1 MVNVAQAWAEHYAN
15 VDPAISVE
23 VAGGGSATG
32 IAALIEGAADLA
44 NCSRKMDPSEIALAR
59 KRTGREPKQWIVGL
73 DALAIYVHPSN
84 PLESITLEQLAQMYG
99 RNGKATHW
107 SDMGIRLARGGD
119 EIILISRQSNSG
131 TFQYFKQAILGRKGD
146 FRMGT
151 RDLNGSKEVVSLTAS
166 TPGAIGYSG
175 MGYATPDVKML
186 PVAKTAKDTPQP
198 PTPAS
203 ALSGKY
209 PIARPLYIYTLGE
222 PTGAVK
228 EYMDWILS
236 PDGQMVVEKAGY
248 VAVAPTR
255 RQP

>member
-1 MVNVAQAWAEHYAN
+1 
-15 VDPAISVE
+15 
-23 VAGGGSATG
+23 
-32 IAALIEGAADLA
+32 
-44 NCSRKMDPSEIALAR
+44 
-59 KRTGREPKQWIVGL
+59 
-73 DALAIYVHPSN
+73 
-84 PLESITLEQLAQMYG
+84 
-99 RNGKATHW
+99 
-107 SDMGIRLARGGD
+107 MGIRLARGGD